1 MPNSHTV
8 DWTLFFDAQGAQP
21 AQRCK
26 KIDGKVVELQ
36 KAYASVRTNRRN
48 FVGFY
53 ADVSKLAADVE
64 HKLELELPKG
74 LKVGQLQGVFLE
86 NIETEYTDEIV
97 K

>member
-1 MPNSHTV
+1 
-8 DWTLFFDAQGAQP
+8 
-21 AQRCK
+21 
-26 KIDGKVVELQ
+26 VELV
-36 KAYASVRTNRRN
+36 KAYASVRASRRN

-74 LKVGQLQGVFLE
+74 LKAGQLQGVFLE

-97 K
+97 R